1 MPSDHPTAHPS
12 QGHPLPTSQVPATFL
27 LAATTSLVA
36 SIAEMRQVAQVWL
49 ACERDSAGMGFGF
62 LLFHLPVLLLGQT
75 LAVGALASAVLML
88 VGPRPVAVP
97 LAVAVG
103 LAVLVGCAFAYFHVN
118 GLPMANEFCRTTQP
132 TWWP

>member
-1 MPSDHPTAHPS
+1 MSSDRPTAEHPS
-12 QGHPLPTSQVPATFL
+12 QSPLPTSHVSATFL
-27 LAATTSLVA
+27 LAAITSLVA
-36 SIAEMRQVAQVWL
+36 SFAEMRQVGQVWL

-75 LAVGALASAVLML
+75 LAVGALASTVLML
-88 VGPRPVAVP
+88 VRPRPVAVP

-103 LAVLVGCAFAYFHVN
+103 LAGFVGCAFVYFVVN